1 MTPAFE
7 TAVDP
12 HRRELL
18 VHCYRMLG
26 SPHDAEDLLQET
38 LLRAWRAA
46 DSFDPTRA
54 SLRTW
59 LYRITTN
66 ACLNAL
72 ESRRSRPLPSGIGD
86 GARLFV
92 TPVDLELVSVDVVG

>member
-1 MTPAFE
+1 MRADFE
-7 TAVDP
+7 TAVEP

-46 DSFDPTRA
+46 DSYDASRA
-54 SLRTW
+54 SLRTC
-59 LYRITTN
+59 YD
-66 ACLNAL
+66 
-72 ESRRSRPLPSGIGD
+72 RRPGEDPPPEGE
-86 GARLFV
+86 F
-92 TPVDLELVSVDVVG
+92 ELVVDDLGELADVLGTGSA